1 MFPRKKNPLPV
12 AIVRWLDASTD
23 TDVVTNIADDEQ
35 QAEMM
40 VTVGFLYRED
50 KTGYTLVTDVHLPL
64 TEKDIFEYRVKHFI
78 PIGMVHDVS
87 IIRK

>member
-12 AIVRWLDASTD
+12 AIIRWLDASTD
-23 TDVVTNIADDEQ
+23 TDVVNESDEQ

-50 KTGYTLVTDVHLPL
+50 KAGYTLVTDVHLPQ
-64 TEKDIFEYRVKHFI
+64 TDKEVVEYRVKHFI

>member
-12 AIVRWLDASTD
+12 AIIRWLDASTD
-23 TDVVTNIADDEQ
+23 TDIVVDIEQ

-40 VTVGFLYRED
+40 VSVGFLLRED
-50 KTGYTLVTDVHLPL
+50 KTGYTLVTDAHLPSNGS
-64 TEKDIFEYRVKHFI
+64 EVIEYRIKHFI

>member
-12 AIVRWLDASTD
+12 TIIRWLDASTD
-23 TDVVTNIADDEQ
+23 TDVVDDPDKETQ
-35 QAEMM
+35 PEMM
-40 VTVGFLYRED
+40 VTVGFLLRED

-64 TEKDIFEYRVKHFI
+64 TEKDNFQYRVKHFI